1 MDSTQRRRRR
11 RAKALWRVINPPTR
25 ILAGLMPWWVL
36 LVTTGHRTGHAHRTP
51 LACGP
56 NDGQRM
62 WLIAAHGPHADYVA
76 NLVADP
82 RVRLRH
88 RGHWYTGVAT
98 VDDLKPEI
106 VDAFNA
112 CARGALRLAIDP
124 RLIRVDYTPRP
135 RETGQ

>member
-1 MDSTQRRRRR
+1 
-11 RAKALWRVINPPTR
+11 
-25 ILAGLMPWWVL
+25 
-36 LVTTGHRTGHAHRTP
+36 
-51 LACGP
+51 
-56 NDGQRM
+56 M

-135 RETGQ
+135 REPGQ